1 MPRSTKRTN
10 SNLSASKQSIPPLHT
25 PLPKQS
31 IQQAVPVYNSP
42 QINSPQIKAPSMLDT
57 MKQGFFFGAGS
68 SIAHNIFNSKNKE
81 ETIIKKE
88 TINTNETINN
98 KLTTDKVYEL
108 YNKCLEKKD
117 NTINC
122 NIILENA

>member
-25 PLPKQS
+25 PPPKQTIS
-31 IQQAVPVYNSP
+31 PPVYTP
-42 QINSPQIKAPSMLDT
+42 PQIKSPSMLDT
-57 MKQGFFFGAGS
+57 MKQGFSFGVGS
-68 SIAHNIFNSKNKE
+68 SIAHNMMNSIFNSKNKDE
-81 ETIIKKE
+81 SINTKE
-88 TINTNETINN
+88 TMLTNEP

>member
-42 QINSPQIKAPSMLDT
+42 QINSPSMLDT

-81 ETIIKKE
+81 EIVIKKE
-88 TINTNETINN
+88 IINTNETINN

>member
-25 PLPKQS
+25 PAPKQT
-31 IQQAVPVYNSP
+31 IQPAVPVFNSP
-42 QINSPQIKAPSMLDT
+42 QINSPQINSPSMLDT
-57 MKQGFFFGAGS
+57 MKQGFFFGVGS

-81 ETIIKKE
+81 ETI
-88 TINTNETINN
+88 NTKETINN